1 MSTIVRPDS
10 PDAPAIVAPPLVR
23 DRRRR
28 RRIGGDRPV
37 AGLLFCLPLVA
48 GLLGLTLYP
57 VLVSLWY
64 ATCDYDGFSPPV
76 FVGGRNFAELASDGR
91 FWLSIYNTVYYAI
104 FAIPLGNAAGLALAL
119 LLNLKVRGMAFY
131 RTMFFLPTIVPL
143 VATCVLWN
151 QLLNPSQGLVND
163 ALRAVGIAHVPGW
176 LTDESWSKPSLIL
189 MSIWGCGGGMVLY
202 LAALQDVPQDLHD
215 SAAIDG
221 ATAWHRLIHITL
233 PMISP
238 VLMFNLVMGL
248 IGVWQY
254 FAQPMVMTGG
264 GPWDSTLVY
273 SLNLFNTAF
282 TEYRWGYASAMAW
295 VMFVVVLAS
304 TWGVFRA
311 SNRFVYYQS

>member
-1 MSTIVRPDS
+1 MTMPRPDS
-10 PDAPAIVAPPLVR
+10 PDVPAIVMPLPVAR
-23 DRRRR
+23 GRRRR
-28 RRIGGDRPV
+28 PIGGDRPV
-37 AGLLFCLPLVA
+37 TGLLFCLPLIV
-48 GLLGLTLYP
+48 GLLGLTAYP
-57 VLVSLWY
+57 VAISLWY
-64 ATCDYDGFSPPV
+64 AMCDYDGFSPPT
-76 FVGGRNFAELASDGR
+76 FVGAANFRELSTDGR
-91 FWLSIYNTVYYAI
+91 FWLSVWNTAYYGA
-104 FAIPLGNAAGLALAL
+104 FAIPLGNLVALALAL
-119 LLNLKVRGMAFY
+119 LLNLRVRGMAFF

-151 QLLNPSQGLVND
+151 QLLNPGHGLINE
-163 ALRAVGIAHVPGW
+163 ALRAVGFVHVPGW
-176 LTDESWSKPSLIL
+176 LTEESWSKPSLIL
-189 MSIWGCGGGMVLY
+189 MSLWGCGGGMVLY
-202 LAALQDVPQDLHD
+202 LAALQDVPQDLHE

-233 PMISP
+233 PMLSP

-295 VMFVVVLAS
+295 VMFVAVLLS
-304 TWGVFRA
+304 TWGVFRM
-311 SNRFVYYQS
+311 SNRYVHYQS